1 MDLEGQVEQLLAVL
15 FDQESETST
24 RMKFLNERAAH
35 LEKERAL
42 LLSVAQQQ
50 EHLLELLQE
59 AHKQG
64 LMTKQQTNVTQV

>member
-50 EHLLELLQE
+50 EDLLELLQE